1 MADRPSITLL
11 SNASA
16 TGGATAVPQGRY
28 AFAADGT
35 FNGGTVKLQILSP
48 DGSSYIDIG
57 GDATLS
63 AEGVCLVDLPHCTV
77 KGAVTGSPSAI
88 YATLSPVDN

>member
-1 MADRPSITLL
+1 MATPTLVLL

-16 TGGATAVPQGRY
+16 SGSAVGVQPGRY
-28 AFAADGT
+28 VFAADGT
-35 FNGGTVKLQILSP
+35 FNSGTVKLQIQSP

-63 AEGVCLVDLPHCTV
+63 AEGACLVDLPGGLV
-77 KGAVTGSPSAI
+77 KAAITGSPSAL
-88 YATLSPVDN
+88 YATLSPVS